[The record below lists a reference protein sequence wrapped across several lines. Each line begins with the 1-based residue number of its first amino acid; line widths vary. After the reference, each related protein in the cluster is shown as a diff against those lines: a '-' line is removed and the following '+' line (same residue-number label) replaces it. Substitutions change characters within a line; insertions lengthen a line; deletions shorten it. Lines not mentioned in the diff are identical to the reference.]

1 MENRFA
7 TVRFYPLFST
17 NITGKVLIEMFNI
30 QTLNKISKYGTDNF
44 DTAKYNIADEVANPD
59 AIMVRSAAMHDMAF
73 GDNLLAIARAGAGVN
88 NIPVDK
94 CAEQG
99 IVVFNTPGANA
110 NAVKELVIAGLLIS
124 SRKVPEAMAWAQT
137 LKGNGAEVGK
147 MVEKGK
153 SQFAGPEIMGKTLGV
168 IGLGAIGVLV
178 ANAAVALGMKV
189 VGFDPYLSVKAAL
202 GLNPAV
208 KAVADVKDVYA
219 AADYITIHVPYNADT
234 KGTINNDTIALM
246 KDGVRVLN
254 FARGE
259 LVDSGAI
266 ISALE
271 SGKVAA
277 YVVDFPSDEVLGVK
291 NVIAIPHLGASTP
304 ESEDNCA
311 MMAALELIDYIENG
325 NIKNSVNYPD
335 AEMNAAGTKICVMHK
350 NVPDVISQLTSVLGD
365 AKINIDNMV
374 SKSKK
379 DYAYTMLDAAGNI
392 GDDIIGKLAAVDSV
406 IKIRVIK

>member
-1 MENRFA
+1 
-7 TVRFYPLFST
+7 
-17 NITGKVLIEMFNI
+17 
-30 QTLNKISKYGTDNF
+30 
-44 DTAKYNIADEVANPD
+44 
-59 AIMVRSAAMHDMAF
+59 
-73 GDNLLAIARAGAGVN
+73 
-88 NIPVDK
+88 
-94 CAEQG
+94 
-99 IVVFNTPGANA
+99 
-110 NAVKELVIAGLLIS
+110 
-124 SRKVPEAMAWAQT
+124 
-137 LKGNGAEVGK
+137 

-153 SQFAGPEIMGKTLGV
+153 GQFAGPEIMGKTLGI

-208 KAVADVKDVYA
+208 KAVADVKEVYA
-219 AADYITIHVPYNADT
+219 AADYITIHVPFNADT

-246 KDGVRVLN
+246 KDGVRILN

-304 ESEDNCA
+304 RV
-311 MMAALELIDYIENG
+311 G
-325 NIKNSVNYPD
+325 
-335 AEMNAAGTKICVMHK
+335 G
-350 NVPDVISQLTSVLGD
+350 QLRYDGCSG
-365 AKINIDNMV
+365 
-374 SKSKK
+374 
-379 DYAYTMLDAAGNI
+379 AYRLY
-392 GDDIIGKLAAVDSV
+392 
-406 IKIRVIK
+406 

>member
-1 MENRFA
+1 
-7 TVRFYPLFST
+7 
-17 NITGKVLIEMFNI
+17 MFNI

-44 DTAKYNIADEVANPD
+44 DKAKYNVADDVQNPD
-59 AIMVRSAAMHDMAF
+59 AIMVRSAAMHDMEFAP
-73 GDNLLAIARAGAGVN
+73 NLLAIARAGAGVN

-94 CAEQG
+94 CAEMG
-99 IVVFNTPGANA
+99 ICVFNTPGANA
-110 NAVKELVIAGLLIS
+110 NAVKELVIAGLLLS
-124 SRKVPEAMAWAQT
+124 SRKIPDAMAWAQT

-189 VGFDPYLSVKAAL
+189 VGYDPYLSVKTAL

-208 KAVADVKDVYA
+208 KVVADVKDLYGA
-219 AADYITIHVPYNADT
+219 SDYVTIHVPYNADT
-234 KGTINNDTIALM
+234 KGTINADAIASM
-246 KDGVRVLN
+246 KDGVRILN

-259 LVDSGAI
+259 LADNAAV

-271 SGKVAA
+271 SGKVSA

-291 NVIAIPHLGASTP
+291 GVIAIPHLGASTP

-325 NIKNSVNYPD
+325 NIKNSVNYPN
-335 AEMNAAGTKICVMHK
+335 AEMTAAGTKVCIMHK
-350 NVPDVISQLTSVLGD
+350 NIPDVLSKLTAVFGSAG
-365 AKINIDNMV
+365 INIGNMV
-374 SKSKK
+374 NASKK
-379 DYAYTMLDAAGNI
+379 DYAYTMIDAG
-392 GDDIIGKLAAVDSV
+392 GDVNDDMAKKLAAVDSV
-406 IKIRVIK
+406 IKVRVIK